1 LSTLQRLSLPDRS
14 QSTDGRLQDHTETG
28 RPHERFKTAD
38 YARDA
43 INRNDSS
50 PLDVHVNAGVRGNAS
65 PKPWPIWRLCVE
77 VTLSLG

>member
-1 LSTLQRLSLPDRS
+1 MTRFRRRR
-14 QSTDGRLQDHTETG
+14 GHTVVIVDAATFVPSG
-28 RPHERFKTAD
+28 SFASAD